1 MQRVCDIGILIL
13 VIKCVSHMKFKFLVS
28 LTLLLSVT
36 SSGFSQE
43 FDGVKIDGPKS
54 SFIKAMLAKG
64 YIVKSDKGE
73 WVKLTGNSSHAALD
87 LFAFFSPAT
96 KLTWKLVVYLPEQ
109 TSWYDLKS
117 QYTQY
122 LDLLIS
128 KNGEPSNN
136 YGFFSNPY
144 AEGDGNEM
152 TAVSLKK
159 CTYTAS
165 WTNPEIRV
173 EISDYKQVTVKYEN
187 PANSAMDTRER
198 VKVD

>member
-1 MQRVCDIGILIL
+1 M
-13 VIKCVSHMKFKFLVS
+13 S
-28 LTLLLSVT
+28 
-36 SSGFSQE
+36 
-43 FDGVKIDGPKS
+43 
-54 SFIKAMLAKG
+54 
-64 YIVKSDKGE
+64 
-73 WVKLTGNSSHAALD
+73 VKLKGNSSHPALE
-87 LFAFFSPAT
+87 LFAFFSPIT

-122 LDLLIS
+122 LDLLIV
-128 KNGEPSNN
+128 KYGEPSNN

-152 TAVSLKK
+152 AAISLEK

-173 EISDYKQVTVKYEN
+173 EIS
-187 PANSAMDTRER
+187 
-198 VKVD
+198 